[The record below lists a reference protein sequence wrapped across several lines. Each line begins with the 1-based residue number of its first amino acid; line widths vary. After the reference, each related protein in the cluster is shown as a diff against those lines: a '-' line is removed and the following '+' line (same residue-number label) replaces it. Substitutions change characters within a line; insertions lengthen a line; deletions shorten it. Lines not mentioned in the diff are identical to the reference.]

1 MALDE
6 EAMVQSQSERP
17 AGGFATGAYTQVV
30 ERGMVFE
37 AMLTVRSEDEC
48 NGKLGCKFDLDS

>member
-6 EAMVQSQSERP
+6 ETMVQSQIERP
-17 AGGFATGAYTQVV
+17 ACGFATGAYTQVV

-37 AMLTVRSEDEC
+37 AMLTVQSADEC
-48 NGKLGCKFDLDS
+48 NGKLGCKFDVDS